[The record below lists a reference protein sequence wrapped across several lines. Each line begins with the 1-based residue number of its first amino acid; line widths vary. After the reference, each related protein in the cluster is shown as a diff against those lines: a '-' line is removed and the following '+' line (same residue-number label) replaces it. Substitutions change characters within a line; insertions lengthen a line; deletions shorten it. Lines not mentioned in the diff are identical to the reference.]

1 MEILQETSFKENK
14 IKNLAVIEKYQA
26 FNKKKAIALKECG
39 EWLYFNL
46 KKHRLTQEQK
56 LKLESMNT
64 CKDRFCPF
72 CNWRRQ
78 LKYSKL
84 IYEFLNDL
92 NSKRPL
98 RFIFLTLTIKSCKLT
113 ELRETIKHLSK
124 SFDRMNK
131 TKRFKN
137 SILGFLRVLEFTKK
151 PKTDLMHPHYHVLLA
166 VNPSYFSHG
175 LDKYINQAEWRKMWQ
190 NALKCDYEPQ
200 VNIKIIKPKNKLIAE
215 QVTKENPTKTQS
227 STTTTPLPQENI
239 TNDAFLAVIS
249 ELCKYPMKDT
259 DLSEFGDITQNNA
272 KNEQNTDQ
280 DQENENNSQNNAK
293 NKQKTKP
300 PKYYASFQEL
310 TKQLKGV
317 RSINAGGI
325 LKGILK
331 GISKTDDDLIH
342 INEDEEELLWEVLEK
357 ICYRFN
363 FSKKNYF
370 TSD

>member
-1 MEILQETSFKENK
+1 MEILQETNFKDNK
-14 IKNLAVIEKYQA
+14 IKNLAIIDKYQA
-26 FNKKKAIALKECG
+26 FNKKKALALKECG

-46 KKHRLTQEQK
+46 KRNRLTQEQK
-56 LKLESMNT
+56 LKLEHMTT

-92 NSKRPL
+92 NAKRPL

-124 SFDRMNK
+124 SFHNLTK

-166 VNPSYFSHG
+166 VQPSYFDRKF
-175 LDKYINQAEWRKMWQ
+175 DKYINQAEWRVMWQ
-190 NALKCDYEPQ
+190 KALRADYLPQ

-215 QVTKENPTKTQS
+215 QVTNQNPTKTQS
-227 STTTTPLPQENI
+227 STTTTPLPKENTPI
-239 TNDAFLAVIS
+239 NDAFLAVIS
-249 ELCKYPMKDT
+249 ELVKYPMKDT

-272 KNEQNTDQ
+272 QNHAQ

-300 PKYYASFQEL
+300 PKYYASFKEL

-317 RSINAGGI
+317 RNLNAGGI

-331 GISKTDDDLIH
+331 GVEKIDDDLIH
-342 INEDEEELLWEVLEK
+342 INQDEEELLWEVLEQV
-357 ICYRFN
+357 CYRFN

-370 TSD
+370 KSD

>member
-1 MEILQETSFKENK
+1 MEILQEQTFKDNK

-56 LKLESMNT
+56 LKLERMNT

-92 NSKRPL
+92 NAKRPL

-124 SFDRMNK
+124 SFHNLTK
-131 TKRFKN
+131 TKRFTN

-166 VNPSYFSHG
+166 VNPSYFSHS

-190 NALKCDYEPQ
+190 NSLKCDYEPQ

-215 QVTKENPTKTQS
+215 QVTKENPIKTQS
-227 STTTTPLPQENI
+227 STTTTPLPQENTPI
-239 TNDAFLAVIS
+239 NDAFLAVIS

-259 DLSEFGDITQNNA
+259 DLSEFGDIT
-272 KNEQNTDQ
+272 
-280 DQENENNSQNNAK
+280 QNNAK

-370 TSD
+370 KSDLSPCVFYGLP